1 MTKDA
6 PPLHSSESPEE
17 ASANKGE
24 RLAKVLARAGV
35 ASRREAE
42 RLIDQRRITVD
53 GATVTTPA
61 TLVTG
66 AEDIR
71 FDGARVGA
79 KAATRLW
86 RYHKPDG
93 LVTTHKDPQGRRT
106 VFDALPPEMGR
117 VLSVGRL
124 DLTTEGLLLLT
135 NDGGLSRALELP
147 SNGWRRRYRARAY
160 GRTTEGALDALKD
173 GVTIDGVRYGPIA
186 AKIDSVT
193 GGNSWITL
201 SITEGKNR
209 EVRAILRHLGL
220 TVNRLIRTAYGPFQL
235 GGLEKGVAEEVP
247 TKQLKEQLGAKLSA
261 ELGL

>member
-1 MTKDA
+1 MNDTPTKDHDGVNT
-6 PPLHSSESPEE
+6 PS
-17 ASANKGE
+17 KGE
-24 RLAKVLARAGV
+24 RIAKFLARAGI

-42 RLIDQRRITVD
+42 RLIAQRRITVD
-53 GATVTTPA
+53 GQTLDSPA
-61 TLVTG
+61 FLVTG
-66 AEDIR
+66 EEDIR
-71 FDGARVGA
+71 FDGDRVGG
-79 KAATRLW
+79 KAPARLW

-93 LVTTHKDPQGRRT
+93 LVTTHKDPQGRPT
-106 VFDALPPEMGR
+106 VFDALPPGLGR

-160 GRTTEGALDALKD
+160 GRVGQEALDALSG
-173 GVTIDGVRYGPIA
+173 GVEIDGVRYGPIS
-186 AKIDSVT
+186 AKLDQVQ
-193 GGNSWITL
+193 GGNVWITL

-235 GGLEKGVAEEVP
+235 GGLEKGAVEEVP
-247 TKQLKEQLGAKLSA
+247 GKQLKEQLGAKLSA
-261 ELGL
+261 QLGL

>member
-1 MTKDA
+1 MNGQEKDGGA
-6 PPLHSSESPEE
+6 RE
-17 ASANKGE
+17 GE
-24 RLAKVLARAGV
+24 RIAKVLARAGV

-42 RLIDQRRITVD
+42 RLIEQRRVTVD
-53 GATVTTPA
+53 GQTVTTPA
-61 TLVTG
+61 TLVTEG
-66 AEDIR
+66 QDIR
-71 FDGARVGA
+71 FDGERVGGRPPV
-79 KAATRLW
+79 RLW

-106 VFDALPPEMGR
+106 VFEALPPALGR

-160 GRTTEGALDALKD
+160 GQVTQNELDRLSA
-173 GVTIDGVRYGPIA
+173 GVEIDGVRYGPVA
-186 AKIDSVT
+186 AKLDQIQ
-193 GGNSWITL
+193 GGNVWITL

-220 TVNRLIRTAYGPFQL
+220 HVNRLIRTAYGPFQL
-235 GGLEKGVAEEVP
+235 GGLQTGAVEEVP

-261 ELGL
+261 ELGIGRK